1 MFFRLLL
8 GSTAVALALS
18 VAANPRKEFNAAY
31 RAYGEAVAESRY
43 GDAATHAGEA
53 LRLGR
58 DVLAPDSPEV
68 AILAFNHGFALAK
81 AGRVP
86 EAHRALLEARGLV
99 ETALGQDA
107 VEIIQ
112 VDVELAHTGPADQA
126 RGHFDRALALASQ
139 HHGEDSEFVADL
151 KVEGATRVL
160 TQGTA
165 ELLAGAAGTYER
177 LARTDKLALARYW
190 LGHRHL
196 DDERYQDAIE
206 PMSAV
211 VAAKPS
217 DRQLVLMA
225 RAKLVEVF
233 ERLGERDRATEHCL
247 AIGSARGF
255 TRPERYEP
263 LYVPDPVYPDEL
275 GPDAGIGSVT
285 VEFTVDAE
293 GYVRHPLVV
302 DTRGGGAFASAALAL
317 AEGIR
322 YAPQFVDDQ
331 PLAVPGVRHTIVFSP
346 PD

>member
-1 MFFRLLL
+1 MTYRILLAA
-8 GSTAVALALS
+8 TAVALAFC
-18 VAANPRKEFNAAY
+18 VAASPRKEFNAAY
-31 RAYGEAVAESRY
+31 RAYGEAIAESRF
-43 GDAATHAGEA
+43 GDAAKHAGEA

-81 AGRVP
+81 AGRAS
-86 EAHRALLEARGLV
+86 EAYRALLEARGLV
-99 ETALGQDA
+99 ESALGQDA
-107 VEIIQ
+107 VEIVQ
-112 VDVELAHTGPADQA
+112 VEVELAHTGSADQA
-126 RGHFDRALALASQ
+126 RGHFDKALALASR

-151 KVEGATRVL
+151 KVEGATQIL
-160 TQGTA
+160 TKGTA
-165 ELLAGAAGTYER
+165 ELLAGAARTYER
-177 LARTDKLALARYW
+177 LARTDKLSLARYW

-196 DDERYQDAIE
+196 DDERYRDAIE

-211 VAAKPS
+211 VAANAS
-217 DRQLVLMA
+217 DRELVLMA
-225 RAKLVEVF
+225 HAKLVEVY

-255 TRPERYEP
+255 TRPERYRP
-263 LYVPDPVYPDEL
+263 LYVPDPNYPQEL

-285 VEFTVDAE
+285 MEFTVDAE

-302 DTRGGGAFASAALAL
+302 DSRGSGAFTSAALAL

-331 PLAVPGVRHTIVFSP
+331 PLAVPGVRHTVVFSP

>member
-1 MFFRLLL
+1 MTYRNVLA
-8 GSTAVALALS
+8 STAVALAFC
-18 VAANPRKEFNAAY
+18 VAANPREEFNAAY
-31 RAYGEAVAESRY
+31 RAYGEAVAESRF
-43 GDAATHAGEA
+43 GDAATHAGKA

-68 AILAFNHGFALAK
+68 AILAFNHGFALGK
-81 AGRVP
+81 AGRGS
-86 EAHRALLEARGLV
+86 EAYRALLEARGLV
-99 ETALGQDA
+99 ETALGPDGE
-107 VEIIQ
+107 EIIQ
-112 VDVELAHTGPADQA
+112 VEVELAHTGPADRA
-126 RGHFDRALALASQ
+126 REHFDKALALASQ

-151 KVEGATRVL
+151 KVEGATRIL
-160 TQGTA
+160 TQGTV
-165 ELLAGAAGTYER
+165 ELLAGAARTYDR

-196 DDERYQDAIE
+196 DDERYRDAIK

-211 VAAKPS
+211 VAANPG
-217 DRQLVLMA
+217 DRELVLMA

-255 TRPERYEP
+255 TRPERYKP
-263 LYVPDPVYPDEL
+263 LYVPDPVYPQEL

-331 PLAVPGVRHTIVFSP
+331 PLAVPGVRHTVVFSP